1 VSAERLLDRIVVVLW
16 ETQDLVNIAGT
27 VRAMKNFGLSRLRLV
42 TPAEWDAWRI
52 EGIAHDTQDVVAK
65 TTLHDSLQ
73 DALADCAYVVAMTA
87 RGRRAKR
94 DMTRPREIAPELLQ
108 RAAALSATG
117 DSATIGILFGR
128 EDQGLPNWALDLAH
142 RTATIPTTEH
152 KSLNLA
158 QAVMVMAYELWLA
171 DEGAELGFK
180 APRRDSIPAPVELIE
195 KMFEDIEQ
203 ALWTIDFFKNRQT
216 EGVLRTLR
224 SVVHRAELDKREASF
239 LRAIAIEVRKFFE
252 RTGGVD
258 SDSEK

>member
-1 VSAERLLDRIVVVLW
+1 VTGERPLDRIVVVLW

-27 VRAMKNFGLSRLRLV
+27 VRAMKNFGLSRLRVV

-52 EGIAHDTQDVVAK
+52 EGIAHDTQDVVARA
-65 TTLHDSLQ
+65 TLHDSLA
-73 DALADCAYVVAMTA
+73 DALADCSYVVALTA

-108 RAAALSATG
+108 RAAALDAAG
-117 DSATIGILFGR
+117 DPSSIALLFGR
-128 EDQGLPNWALDLAH
+128 EDQGLPNWALDMAH
-142 RTATIPTTEH
+142 RTATIPTSEH

-171 DEGAELGFK
+171 DQGAEQGFK
-180 APRRDSIPAPVELIE
+180 APRRDSIPAPVELLE

-203 ALWTIDFFKNRQT
+203 ALWTIDFFKTRQT

-224 SVVHRAELDKREASF
+224 GVVHRAELDTREASF
-239 LRAIAIEVRKFFE
+239 LRAVSIEVRKFFE
-252 RTGGVD
+252 RTKGKG
-258 SDSEK
+258 